1 MGCIGEKYVLG
12 MLVSKDCCGE
22 KLGPPALPRRPPT
35 LPRCSFSPAPPPPRP
50 PRPQVLVS
58 IQSLIMVDE
67 PFYNEPGYEQRASE
81 AQSNAYS
88 ANIM

>member
-1 MGCIGEKYVLG
+1 MYLLCW
-12 MLVSKDCCGE
+12 
-22 KLGPPALPRRPPT
+22 
-35 LPRCSFSPAPPPPRP
+35 
-50 PRPQVLVS
+50 QVLVS